1 MAGESC
7 CTHPV
12 NADWVEYRVGTR
24 YGGLRGCALGRRR
37 GVDGPERVVIL
48 HPAPPDD
55 GLAAHVG
62 TEEQVDLNRARGLD
76 PGHSHAVGLVALAFR
91 VDGGVGQAHVGGKHG
106 LGLRAPDPRGD
117 ANAILEEGLVL
128 RGSIGPVE
136 HHEAD
141 LDILDGQV
149 LDVAEEAVLNPSVAA
164 PVHFLEGQLVVDRV
178 EERAKDDGANNAG
191 GLIHRLARALERG
204 SREKRGGEGG

>member
-76 PGHSHAVGLVALAFR
+76 PGHSHAVGLESLAA
-91 VDGGVGQAHVGGKHG
+91 DGSGVGQAHVGGKHG
-106 LGLRAPDPRGD
+106 LGCEPLTRG
-117 ANAILEEGLVL
+117 EMRTRFWK
-128 RGSIGPVE
+128 RGSFCGV
-136 HHEAD
+136 
-141 LDILDGQV
+141 
-149 LDVAEEAVLNPSVAA
+149 PSV
-164 PVHFLEGQLVVDRV
+164 QLNTMRQTLTFWMG
-178 EERAKDDGANNAG
+178 RSWM
-191 GLIHRLARALERG
+191 LLR
-204 SREKRGGEGG
+204 KRC